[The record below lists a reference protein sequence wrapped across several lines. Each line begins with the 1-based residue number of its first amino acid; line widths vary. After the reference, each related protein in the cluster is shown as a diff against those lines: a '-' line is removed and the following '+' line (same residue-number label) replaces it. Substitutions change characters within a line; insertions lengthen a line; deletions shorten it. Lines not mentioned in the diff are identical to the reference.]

1 MHIVLLESL
10 GVPQAVLAA
19 CARPLVEAGHTF
31 HAYAREDDPQTQI
44 ARARDADV
52 LMIAN
57 MPLCGEVISAC
68 PNLKFIDVAFTGVD
82 HVDLEAARAKGI
94 RVSNAAG

>member
-1 MHIVLLESL
+1 MLLESL
-10 GVPQAVLAA
+10 RVPQEVLAA

-57 MPLCGEVISAC
+57 MPSVRRGHLRLSQPQI
-68 PNLKFIDVAFTGVD
+68 
-82 HVDLEAARAKGI
+82 H
-94 RVSNAAG
+94 